1 VIERRALFVK
11 RLLALLL
18 AASAGGFAEAAPGAS
33 PCKDDARQLCAS
45 VQPGGGRAV
54 ACLKEHEAEL
64 SASCKAALPTL
75 ERCSAEVR
83 SLCGTASAPREL
95 RSCLRSNAAKLS
107 PECRQALPA
116 R

>member
-1 VIERRALFVK
+1 MYRRALVAK

-18 AASAGGFAEAAPGAS
+18 VASASGFAAAAPGTS
-33 PCKDDARQLCAS
+33 PCKDDARKLCAS

-54 ACLKEHEAEL
+54 TCLKEHEGEL

-75 ERCSAEVR
+75 ERCSEEVR
-83 SLCGTASAPREL
+83 TLCGAATAPREL
-95 RSCLRSNAAKLS
+95 RACLRSSGAKLS
-107 PECRQALPA
+107 PECRQALPV